1 MEKNAAPNSDY
12 RFTSK
17 TGDVVRMK
25 GGTLAIV
32 TGMDILCA
40 GHVKELTLFP
50 FTNVIHRVFLFLA
63 MKLRPA
69 EDEINRLTRVGSIVT
84 DSI

>member
-1 MEKNAAPNSDY
+1 MEKNETQDRSY
-12 RFTSK
+12 RLTSK
-17 TGDVVRMK
+17 TGDVVRME

-32 TGMDILCA
+32 TGTDIICA

-50 FTNVIHRVFLFLA
+50 LTNIIHRAFLFLA

-69 EDEINRLTRVGSIVT
+69 EDEIDRLTCVGSIAT
-84 DSI
+84 GDI